1 MSQEV
6 SMRGNRRSYPRRIL
20 LIIGGVLW
28 MSGASWHRQ
37 GNVLHR
43 ERELLNHNERHYGD
57 GDTLRSVAPA

>member
-28 MSGASWHRQ
+28 MLQGLPGIVRRRSLGGDMWSGRYVLRTTKQALAS
-37 GNVLHR
+37 
-43 ERELLNHNERHYGD
+43 
-57 GDTLRSVAPA
+57 

>member
-28 MSGASWHRQ
+28 MLQ
-37 GNVLHR
+37 GLPGIVTGTSYIESAN
-43 ERELLNHNERHYGD
+43 Y
-57 GDTLRSVAPA
+57 